1 MIKIETQIEG
11 KRGCGY
17 RKPGGLYLIGPPT
30 GQNCCKLPFA
40 LTVCPCCGAGI
51 RPARA
56 WTWVDADRLFFPNG
70 PGLHSD
76 APQCKCPLNDFGQI
90 GKAGLIWIGE
100 KFYPTPEIFLQE
112 AREMGISR
120 RIGAV
125 PKDFKLGETW
135 VLLAHRKVL
144 TEIVTISHPDI
155 REPIEGKKDISA
167 IFSIFRPTAVEYVVK
182 GDETGEDL
190 ERIVKRGLTPVTIK
204 NRVPYE

>member
-1 MIKIETQIEG
+1 MAIQIETRIEG

-17 RKPGGLYLIGPPT
+17 RKPGGLYLVGPPT
-30 GQNCCKLPFA
+30 GQDCCKLPFP
-40 LTVCPCCGAGI
+40 LNICQCCGAGI

-56 WTWVDADRLFFPNG
+56 WTWVDSTALIGDEVCTHPR
-70 PGLHSD
+70 GLEWQHDPSHQ
-76 APQCKCPLNDFGQI
+76 AKPCPLENGL
-90 GKAGLIWIGE
+90 GTAGLVWIGE

-135 VLLAHRKVL
+135 VLLAHRKGCVVDNDGEQDL
-144 TEIVTISHPDI
+144 
-155 REPIEGKKDISA
+155 GAA
-167 IFSIFRPTAVEYVVK
+167 IFSVFKPTAVEYVVK
-182 GDETGEDL
+182 GDETEEDL
-190 ERIVKRGLTPVTIK
+190 ERIVKRGLTPIVVK